1 MVKVLVI
8 GGAGYIGSQVV
19 KLLGERGYEV
29 LVYDNLSTGNKR
41 AVLSGELVEGDILNP
56 SDFEKVVREFR
67 PAAVMHFAAKIVV
80 PESVERPLL
89 YYRNNVVGTL
99 NVLQVLQDCGVKKFI
114 FSSTAAVY
122 GEPKKIPIVEEATF
136 SPVNPYGKGKAMIE
150 EVLRDFSAAADFR
163 YVSLRYFNVAGADP
177 GGRIGETKEDATHLI
192 TMCVRTAAGKRE
204 KLLVYGTDYSTQD
217 GSCIRD
223 YIHVVDLAEA
233 HVLSL
238 EYLLN
243 GGQSDVFNCGY
254 GRGYSVLEVVE
265 AAKKV
270 SGVDFTVEHV
280 ARRAGDP
287 ASLVAAPGK
296 IKEGLGWKPK
306 HDDLEFIIKT
316 AWEWELGTLTR

>member
-1 MVKVLVI
+1 MSRVLVI

-19 KLLGERGYEV
+19 KLLGERGYDV
-29 LVYDNLSTGNKR
+29 LVYDNLSTGSKE

-56 SDFEKVVREFR
+56 ADFEKVVREFR

-99 NVLQVLQDCGVKKFI
+99 NVLQVLWDCGVNKFI

-122 GEPKKIPIVEEATF
+122 GEPEKIPIAEEVPF

-150 EVLRDFSAAADFR
+150 EVLRDFSAATDFR

-204 KLLVYGTDYSTQD
+204 KLLVYGTDYPTRD

-223 YIHVVDLAEA
+223 YIHVVDLADA

-265 AAKKV
+265 AAKKI
-270 SGVDFTVEHV
+270 SGVDFMVEH
-280 ARRAGDP
+280 ATRRVGDP

-296 IKEGLGWKPK
+296 IKAGLGWQPK

-316 AWEWELGTLTR
+316 AWEWEVSIS

>member
-1 MVKVLVI
+1 MSRVLVI

-19 KLLGERGYEV
+19 KLLGERGYDV
-29 LVYDNLSTGNKR
+29 LVYDNLSTGSKE

-56 SDFEKVVREFR
+56 ADFEKVVREFR

-99 NVLQVLQDCGVKKFI
+99 NVLQVLWDCGVNKFI

-122 GEPKKIPIVEEATF
+122 GEPEKIPIAEEVSF

-150 EVLRDFSAAADFR
+150 EVLRDFSAATDFR

-204 KLLVYGTDYSTQD
+204 KLLVYGTDYPTRD

-223 YIHVVDLAEA
+223 YIHVVDLADA

-265 AAKKV
+265 AAKKI
-270 SGVDFTVEHV
+270 SGVDFMVEH
-280 ARRAGDP
+280 ATRRVGDP

-296 IKEGLGWKPK
+296 IKAGLGWQPK

-316 AWEWELGTLTR
+316 AWEWEVSIS